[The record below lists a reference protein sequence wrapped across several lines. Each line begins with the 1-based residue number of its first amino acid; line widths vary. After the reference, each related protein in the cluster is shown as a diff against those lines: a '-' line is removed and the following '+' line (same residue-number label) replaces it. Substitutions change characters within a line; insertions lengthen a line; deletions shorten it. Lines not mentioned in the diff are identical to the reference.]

1 VILLSGFGLFLGHRP
16 NSVWNFDWLPFT
28 PPLVA
33 SSVLQI
39 SNPAFCYLQVDLFF
53 YTDPEEAEAVV
64 APEYGAVA
72 EYIALPGDTW
82 GGEWG
87 AGEVAPAPVPATGA
101 EWTAASGL
109 TLLLH

>member
-1 VILLSGFGLFLGHRP
+1 MTYFFAL
-16 NSVWNFDWLPFT
+16 
-28 PPLVA
+28 
-33 SSVLQI
+33 I

-53 YTDPEEAEAVV
+53 YRDQEEAKELEEAEAVV

-72 EYIALPGDTW
+72 EYIAPPGDTW